1 MIFAKEVYKTPE
13 IQENR
18 DESWALTEFV
28 VGLEWALNDHIEK
41 AIKTVKDNGGKVPM
55 DIYKIRKAIKAE
67 HKKLESR
74 LKKLHDEYWRMVDK
88 CEHDFTYE
96 GESYGG
102 NYDVYRCKKCGKIE
116 SRK

>member
-1 MIFAKEVYKTPE
+1 MLTKEVYKTPE
-13 IQENR
+13 IQKNR
-18 DESWALTEFV
+18 DEHIALIELHS
-28 VGLEWALNDHIEK
+28 GLEWALRDHIDK
-41 AIKTVKDNGGKVPM
+41 AIKNVKDMGGKVPEE
-55 DIYKIRKAIKAE
+55 IIKIRKAIKAE
-67 HKKLESR
+67 DKRIERR

-102 NYDVYRCKKCGKIE
+102 NYDVYRCKKCGMIE